1 VINILEKVAGTTLKA
16 TWVSSGA
23 SAGPIVSALFDGNES
38 LVSSVTATSSL
49 NGFYYALHLLPNTR
63 AWYANQ
69 WTAVINANTYVDRQF
84 IKAVL
89 PEVD

>member
-1 VINILEKVAGTTLKA
+1 LINILEKVAGTTLKA

-23 SAGPIVSALFDGNES
+23 SASPIISALFDGNEV
-38 LVSSVTATSSL
+38 LVSSVTAVSSQ
-49 NGFYYALHLLPNTR
+49 NGFYYALHLLPNTPS
-63 AWYANQ
+63 WYANQ

>member
-1 VINILEKVAGTTLKA
+1 MINIIRKVAGTTLKA

-23 SAGPIVSALFDGNES
+23 TASPISSQLIDGNEQ

-49 NGFYYALHLLPNTR
+49 NGLYYALHSLPNTR
-63 AWYANQ
+63 AWYVNQ
-69 WTAVINANTYVDRQF
+69 WIAVINANTYVDRQF
-84 IKAVL
+84 VKAIL